1 MAATQISTA
10 FSFCYAPPASSDYT
24 AFIDNDYLARREA
37 TMSDL
42 RDICNNVMS
51 RHCCQIALTA
61 AADTSTLASI
71 KPQTTHVDKPTDYN
85 LTLTGPLNTVMA
97 ARGDLLSNCPLKIN
111 LTLKIPVK
119 DFPTTTIA
127 RKQFDKIENETETHI
142 VIVPPPLHRSALISE
157 NRVSVVITGLPDLAE
172 YARVRVLV
180 ALDEISNL
188 RADIL
193 RVPLKLHNLICG
205 RKRAGLQPIIEE
217 TTTNIYFPSPFGD
230 LSSVEQGMDVAVV
243 TDGGATPL
251 LEELSPP
258 IYITGEPVNVTRV
271 KEMLNKLAIQKAK
284 SMYHKDAILHARK
297 LDWMLLHR
305 RDELRK
311 IMHDN
316 GSYIAFPSIGSG
328 MGTVTV
334 YAENRVNAERT
345 LRSLNFLACTIYEA
359 YFYFNNRDSAIFG
372 PEGKKHDFFASMTN
386 IAGLLVQLSQ
396 ASGAE
401 VMYKDEIGCI
411 EVFGTERDVRN
422 VYQRVHEMAFLKVF
436 HQNTVFNIELSNDQR
451 EFISGKK
458 SGKINKIM
466 KTTGAKIKF
475 NAFSDY
481 NFVIEVESTSVIK
494 ALDGL
499 SMLQDELP
507 AEISFYVPE
516 MYHKRIIGVGGKNI
530 QRIMKKYGVYVK
542 FSNAE
547 EFAALGGYYDNDDNV
562 VARTPMKNQ
571 VNLDNLRHAVMEL
584 ITQRDKDYVSQ
595 VVHIPFRMH
604 RQLLHDQGPYFAEL
618 SKKTLTRIMWPDHEL
633 ASDCVTLVGPSTEIE
648 HAVELVQAIVPE
660 VYELCVPRSSALTA
674 AIGSDA
680 FQEVVINRIERELG
694 IRVDVQSTPIQL
706 PPPPSVSSSSPSSS
720 VIATTPIT
728 TTMGQSPPP
737 LLSQQSVTIN
747 STGTGTDS
755 GNNNNN
761 TNESNENA
769 ATTTAAPAVV
779 NVRNGSQTT
788 NSAPTSPSRST
799 PAPSTNGSPVVP
811 ENADFIIPLKT
822 QKSNLGNLPAALDI
836 LIGYLRNHN
845 VNLYET
851 ITPKTSRTTP
861 TTATSTNHASSLSSG
876 SLVDSFSHFGSK
888 VLPSVSDIGSAQ
900 KMQHHNSFSSF
911 SLFDFA
917 PSTSAST
924 GTTHTAFDAPWN
936 NFRDMNSPRTVE
948 NIRAIF
954 DSPAKHDDLNKHR
967 MSMPVLGAQTGAPG
981 LGVFRPPGVSSGT
994 SSIPGADIWLP
1005 QMSPLSSSSATTS
1018 STNNFNLAHPS
1029 GPSAFDSK
1037 PFVDNKGGRN
1047 SNNSNSASN
1056 RMFGSGGGESTL
1068 ATGSFYQ
1075 PYPVIGSGY
1084 SSEFH
1089 PNSTQHQPQQHHHHH
1104 HFNNICP
1111 TSSTSTG
1118 SNTSMHSTSESSA
1131 ALENDLRH
1139 FSRQQQKRC

>member
-1 MAATQISTA
+1 MASTQLSTA
-10 FSFCYAPPASSDYT
+10 FSFCYAPPASSDYS
-24 AFIDNDYLARREA
+24 AFVDNDYFARREA
-37 TMSDL
+37 IMSDL
-42 RDICNNVMS
+42 RDRCNNVMA

-61 AADTSTLASI
+61 APDTTLASI
-71 KPQTTHVDKPTDYN
+71 KPQTIHVDKPTDYN
-85 LTLTGPLNTVMA
+85 ITLTGPLNTVMA
-97 ARGDLLSNCPLKIN
+97 ARGDLLNNCPLKIN
-111 LTLKIPVK
+111 VTLKIPVK
-119 DFPTTTIA
+119 DFPTTTVA
-127 RKQFDKIENETETHI
+127 RKQFDKIENETETRI
-142 VIVPPPLHRSALISE
+142 VIVPPPPHRSALASE
-157 NRVSVVITGLPDLAE
+157 NRVAIVITGLPDLAE

-188 RADIL
+188 RSDIL
-193 RVPLKLHNLICG
+193 RIPLKLHNLICG

-230 LSSVEQGMDVAVV
+230 LSSVEAGMDVAVV

-258 IYITGEPVNVTRV
+258 IYITGEHVNVTRV
-271 KEMLNKLAIQKAK
+271 KEMLGKLAVQKAK
-284 SMYHKDAILHARK
+284 SMYHKDAVLHSRK

-305 RDELRK
+305 REELRK

-316 GSYIAFPSIGSG
+316 GSYIEFPPLGSG
-328 MGTVTV
+328 MRTVTV

-372 PEGKKHDFFASMTN
+372 PEGTTHDFFGSISN

-436 HQNTVFNIELSNDQR
+436 HQNTVFNIELSNEQR

-584 ITQRDKDYVSQ
+584 ITQRDKDYVAQ
-595 VVHIPFRMH
+595 VIHIPFRMH
-604 RQLLHDQGPYFAEL
+604 RTLLRDQSNYFAEL
-618 SKKTLTRIMWPDHEL
+618 SKKTLTRILWPDHEL
-633 ASDCVTLVGPSTEIE
+633 ATDCVTLVGPSTEIE
-648 HAVELVQAIVPE
+648 HAVELVQAIIPE
-660 VYELCVPRSSALTA
+660 AYELCVPRSSTLTA
-674 AIGSDA
+674 ALASEN
-680 FQEVVINRIERELG
+680 FQELVHRIEREFH
-694 IRVDVQSTPIQL
+694 IQVDVQTSPVQP
-706 PPPPSVSSSSPSSS
+706 PPPPSVSSSSPSPT
-720 VIATTPIT
+720 VT
-728 TTMGQSPPP
+728 QSPP
-737 LLSQQSVTIN
+737 
-747 STGTGTDS
+747 
-755 GNNNNN
+755 
-761 TNESNENA
+761 
-769 ATTTAAPAVV
+769 TTAAPAVV

-799 PAPSTNGSPVVP
+799 PAPSSNGSPIVP
-811 ENADFIIPLKT
+811 ESADFCIPLKT
-822 QKSNLGNLPAALDI
+822 SKSNLGNLSAALDI
-836 LIGYLRNHN
+836 LIAYLRNHN
-845 VNLYET
+845 VTLYDSA
-851 ITPKTSRTTP
+851 TPKASRTTP
-861 TTATSTNHASSLSSG
+861 TTTSASALSGVSLA
-876 SLVDSFSHFGSK
+876 DSFSHFGSK
-888 VLPSVSDIGSAQ
+888 VLPSVSDLGGQ
-900 KMQHHNSFSSF
+900 KLHHHNSFSSF

-917 PSTSAST
+917 PSTSTST
-924 GTTHTAFDAPWN
+924 GTHTAFDAPWN
-936 NFRDMNSPRTVE
+936 SFRDMNSPRTVE

-954 DSPAKHDDLNKHR
+954 DSPAKHDELNAKHR
-967 MSMPVLGAQTGAPG
+967 MSMPVLGTQAGAPG
-981 LGVFRPPGVSSGT
+981 LGVFRPPGVSSGA

-1005 QMSPLSSSSATTS
+1005 QMSPLSASTTTS
-1018 STNNFNLAHPS
+1018 SS
-1029 GPSAFDSK
+1029 GQFGLGHHSSTSFDGK
-1037 PFVDNKGGRN
+1037 VRN
-1047 SNNSNSASN
+1047 SSSNSSSS
-1056 RMFGSGGGESTL
+1056 RMFGGGGGGESTL

-1075 PYPVIGSGY
+1075 PYPVIGSGFN
-1084 SSEFH
+1084 SDFH
-1089 PNSTQHQPQQHHHHH
+1089 PNSQHQPQHHH